1 MTDTDR
7 MSAYTAFRDVLE
19 KMDKEACVQ
28 VALQLLESEA
38 LGVAEL
44 YTEVLAPALNNMT
57 DDENDKS
64 LSIWREHIRS
74 SIIRAIIECAYPY
87 LLKELNRKGVQSD
100 KGKVVIVS
108 PTDEYHEL
116 GARMGADFFNLC
128 GYRTLFV
135 GSDTPKHNMI
145 NGLKFEQ
152 ADYVVINVVNFYNV
166 VKVKAIIA
174 EIHELL
180 PGQKVLVSG
189 YAFRHDKDLYK
200 TVGALGA
207 IHSID
212 DIRALGSQGEKA

>member
-1 MTDTDR
+1 MTDADL
-7 MSAYTAFRDVLE
+7 MSSYTAFRDVLE
-19 KMDKEACVQ
+19 QMDKEACVR
-28 VALQLLESEA
+28 VALQLLEFKTI
-38 LGVAEL
+38 GIAEL
-44 YTEVLAPALNNMT
+44 YTQVLAPALNNMT
-57 DDENDKS
+57 EDESDKS
-64 LSIWREHIRS
+64 LAIWREHIRS
-74 SIIRAIIECAYPY
+74 SIIRTIIECAYPY
-87 LLKELNRKGVQSD
+87 LLKELDRTNIQSD
-100 KGKVVIVS
+100 KGKVIIVS

-116 GARMGADFFNLC
+116 GARMGADFFSLC
-128 GYRTLFV
+128 GYHSIFV

-145 NGLKFEQ
+145 NGLKIEN
-152 ADYVVINVVNFYNV
+152 AEYVVINVVNFYNV